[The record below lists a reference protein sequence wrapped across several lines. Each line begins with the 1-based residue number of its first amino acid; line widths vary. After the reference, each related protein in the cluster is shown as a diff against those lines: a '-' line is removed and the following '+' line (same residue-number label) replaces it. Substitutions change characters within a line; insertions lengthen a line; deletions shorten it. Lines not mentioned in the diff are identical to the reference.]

1 MGVVRKGESEV
12 MPTLLFGETG
22 WMLGIHPDDEEMLE
36 EGADHQ
42 VTQEAGALD
51 WPSAFY
57 PGTPSRRHGL
67 GCQWGEGWLLLP

>member
-22 WMLGIHPDDEEMLE
+22 WMLGILPDDKETLE

-42 VTQEAGALD
+42 VTYEAVALD
-51 WPSAFY
+51 
-57 PGTPSRRHGL
+57 
-67 GCQWGEGWLLLP
+67 